1 MKHRPILLSLLNGV
15 KMLPDSEY
23 HLLKELVEAPS
34 PSGFEGPAQR
44 VIKQFIEPLADQ
56 LQVDVMGNMMAWL
69 KGQGGPRVMLAGHC
83 DEIGFMVQYITD
95 EGFIYFG
102 AIGGVDPHL
111 SPGQRIDIH
120 TSGGALKG
128 IIGKKAI
135 HLIDVKDR
143 DSVIKLKDQYIDIGC
158 SSRSEVEKLLR
169 IGDPITFSVGL
180 ERLQNG
186 RLTSR
191 ALDDKM
197 GAFIVSQV
205 FAEIKKAGGAAAELV
220 CVSTVQEEVGLRG
233 GTTSGYGVDPDLAI
247 VVEVTHA
254 TDTPDVD
261 PKGIG
266 RVEVGKGPVLARG
279 ANINPVLFELL
290 IETAAA
296 ENIPIQIIGVPRATG
311 TDANALQLTRG
322 GVATALLGIP
332 LRYMHTPVE
341 LLAESDLQ
349 AAIKLLS
356 ATVLRLKAG
365 QSFLPH

>member
-1 MKHRPILLSLLNGV
+1 
-15 KMLPDSEY
+15 MLPDSEFNF
-23 HLLKELVEAPS
+23 LKELVEAPS
-34 PSGFEGPAQR
+34 PSGFEAPAQR
-44 VIKQFIEPLADQ
+44 VIKKHLESLADQ
-56 LQVDVMGNMMAWL
+56 VQTDVMGNLML
-69 KGQGGPRVMLAGHC
+69 GLEGDGGPRVMLAGHC

-111 SPGQRIDIH
+111 SPGQRVDIH
-120 TSGGALKG
+120 TSEAVVQGV
-128 IIGKKAI
+128 IGKKAI
-135 HLIDVKDR
+135 HLIEAKDR
-143 DSVIKLKDQYIDIGC
+143 DNVIKLKDQYIDIGC
-158 SSRSEVEKLLR
+158 GSRAEVEKLIR

-180 ERLQNG
+180 ERLRNG
-186 RLTSR
+186 RITSR

-197 GAFIVSQV
+197 GAFIVGQV
-205 FAEIKKAGGAAAELV
+205 LAEVKEAGGATAELV

-279 ANINPVLFELL
+279 ANINQVLFELL
-290 IETAAA
+290 VETAAA
-296 ENIPIQIIGVPRATG
+296 EDIPIQIIGAPRATG

-341 LLAESDLQ
+341 LLAETDLQ
-349 AAIKLLS
+349 AAIKLLT
-356 ATVLRLKAG
+356 AVVLKIEKD
-365 QSFLPH
+365 QSFLPL

>member
-1 MKHRPILLSLLNGV
+1 
-15 KMLPDSEY
+15 MLPDSEFNF
-23 HLLKELVEAPS
+23 LKELVEAPS
-34 PSGFEGPAQR
+34 PSGFEVPAQR
-44 VIKQFIEPLADQ
+44 VIRRHLEPLADQ
-56 LQVDVMGNMMAWL
+56 VEVDVMGNMMVRLA
-69 KGQGGPRVMLAGHC
+69 GQGGPRVMLAGHC

-111 SPGQRIDIH
+111 SPGQRINIH
-120 TSGGALKG
+120 THNGVVKG

-143 DSVIKLKDQYIDIGC
+143 DTVIKLKEQYIDIGC
-158 SSRSEVEKLLR
+158 QTRAEVEKLLR
-169 IGDPITFSVGL
+169 IGDPITFAVGL

-186 RLTSR
+186 RVTSR

-197 GAFIVSQV
+197 GSFIVSRV
-205 FAEIKKAGGAAAELV
+205 LAGVKAAGGAVSELV

-233 GTTSGYGVDPDLAI
+233 GTTSGYGVNPDLAI

-279 ANINPVLFELL
+279 ANINPVLFDLL
-290 IETAAA
+290 VDTAAR
-296 ENIPIQIIGVPRATG
+296 EEIPIQIIGVPRATG
-311 TDANALQLTRG
+311 TDANSLQLTRG
-322 GVATALLGIP
+322 GLATALLGIP

-349 AAIKLLS
+349 AAIKLLI
-356 ATVLRLKAG
+356 AVVLRIEKNH
-365 QSFLPH
+365 SFLPC